1 MTYEEFCERLR
12 SAEAEMDP
20 LSEEM
25 KEVIR
30 WAAIAQFDHLWTYLT
45 RSTEKVEPL
54 IVNRVLDESTHTER
68 WQVSCPHGHT
78 APVRFSFSEMHIDE
92 AIVDAARQAIR
103 MAKHE
108 DNPAREIVMGSRSPV
123 D

>member
-1 MTYEEFCERLR
+1 M
-12 SAEAEMDP
+12 EA
-20 LSEEM
+20 
-25 KEVIR
+25 
-30 WAAIAQFDHLWTYLT
+30 
-45 RSTEKVEPL
+45 L
-54 IVNRVLDESTHTER
+54 IVNRVHAASTAYTER